1 MKTESEIL
9 TENTCQ
15 QIWKKIYKYEKKK
28 NIDLGA
34 YGNGFDRMGKIYFY
48 QILRDFPEYKEEILG
63 LF

>member
-1 MKTESEIL
+1 MKTQSEIL

-15 QIWKKIYKYEKKK
+15 QLWEKIYQFEKEKG
-28 NIDLGA
+28 IDLGA

-48 QILRDFPEYKEEILG
+48 QILRYFPEYKEEILS